1 MGRRGPHDRDLDPLT
16 PSYRVSPRG
25 VTAGHPAVAWIGD
38 RRRTRRKN
46 ADDVGF
52 MPWTGLFF
60 VGLLVALVLIGLA
73 ARMWLAA

>member
-1 MGRRGPHDRDLDPLT
+1 MDDDLAILVVAGAVALT
-16 PSYRVSPRG
+16 V
-25 VTAGHPAVAWIGD
+25 AAVAWIGD

>member
-1 MGRRGPHDRDLDPLT
+1 MDDDLAIL
-16 PSYRVSPRG
+16 V
-25 VTAGHPAVAWIGD
+25 VAGAVALAVAAVAWIGD